1 MVFDHMIKFGGIY
14 YAAGEDVPMEEK
26 NDAPEIDVPMEEK
39 NDAPEIDVPM
49 EEKIEIP
56 ELQVDDEPKRRGK
69 KPKAV

>member
-1 MVFDHMIKFGGIY
+1 MKFDYMIKYKGIY

-26 NDAPEIDVPMEEK
+26 NDALKIDVPMEE
-39 NDAPEIDVPM
+39 D
-49 EEKIEIP
+49 IEIP

>member
-1 MVFDHMIKFGGIY
+1 MKFDHIIKFKGIY

-26 NDAPEIDVPMEEK
+26 SDALEIDVP
-39 NDAPEIDVPM
+39 V
-49 EEKIEIP
+49 EEKIEIS

>member
-1 MVFDHMIKFGGIY
+1 MKFDHIIKFKGIY

-26 NDAPEIDVPMEEK
+26 NDVLK
-39 NDAPEIDVPM
+39 IDVPM

>member
-1 MVFDHMIKFGGIY
+1 MKFDHMIKLNGIY

-26 NDAPEIDVPMEEK
+26 NDAPEIDVPT
-39 NDAPEIDVPM
+39 

>member
-1 MVFDHMIKFGGIY
+1 MKFNHMIKLNGIY

-26 NDAPEIDVPMEEK
+26 NDAL
-39 NDAPEIDVPM
+39 EIDVPM

-56 ELQVDDEPKRRGK
+56 ELQVDDEPKRKGK

>member
-1 MVFDHMIKFGGIY
+1 MKFDHLIKLNGIY
-14 YAAGEDVPMEEK
+14 YAAGE
-26 NDAPEIDVPMEEK
+26 DVPMEEK

>member
-1 MVFDHMIKFGGIY
+1 MKFDHMIKRNGIY

-26 NDAPEIDVPMEEK
+26 NDALKIDVPMEE
-39 NDAPEIDVPM
+39 E
-49 EEKIEIP
+49 IEIP

>member
-1 MVFDHMIKFGGIY
+1 MKFDHMIKFGGIY

-26 NDAPEIDVPMEEK
+26 NDALK
-39 NDAPEIDVPM
+39 IDVPM

>member
-1 MVFDHMIKFGGIY
+1 MKFDHMIKLNGIY

-26 NDAPEIDVPMEEK
+26 NDAL
-39 NDAPEIDVPM
+39 EIDVPM

>member
-1 MVFDHMIKFGGIY
+1 MVFNHMIKFGGIY
-14 YAAGEDVPMEEK
+14 YAAGE
-26 NDAPEIDVPMEEK
+26 DVPMEEK

>member
-1 MVFDHMIKFGGIY
+1 MKFDHMIKFGGIY

-26 NDAPEIDVPMEEK
+26 SDAPET
-39 NDAPEIDVPM
+39 DVPM
-49 EEKIEIP
+49 EEKIEMP

>member
-1 MVFDHMIKFGGIY
+1 MKFDHMIKLNGIY

-26 NDAPEIDVPMEEK
+26 KDAPE
-39 NDAPEIDVPM
+39 
-49 EEKIEIP
+49 IEIP

>member
-1 MVFDHMIKFGGIY
+1 MKFDHMIKLNGIY
-14 YAAGEDVPMEEK
+14 YAAGEDVPMEG
-26 NDAPEIDVPMEEK
+26 K

-49 EEKIEIP
+49 EEKIEIS

>member
-1 MVFDHMIKFGGIY
+1 MKFDHMIKLNGIY

-26 NDAPEIDVPMEEK
+26 NDAL
-39 NDAPEIDVPM
+39 EIDVPM
-49 EEKIEIP
+49 EEKIKIP

>member
-1 MVFDHMIKFGGIY
+1 MKFDHMIKFGGIY

-26 NDAPEIDVPMEEK
+26 NDAPEIDVPMK
-39 NDAPEIDVPM
+39 
-49 EEKIEIP
+49 EKIEMP

>member
-1 MVFDHMIKFGGIY
+1 MKFDHMIKLNGIY
-14 YAAGEDVPMEEK
+14 YAAGEDVPMEG
-26 NDAPEIDVPMEEK
+26 K

-56 ELQVDDEPKRRGK
+56 ELQVDDEPKRRSK

>member
-26 NDAPEIDVPMEEK
+26 SDAL
-39 NDAPEIDVPM
+39 EIDVPM

-56 ELQVDDEPKRRGK
+56 ELQVDYEPKRRGK

>member
-1 MVFDHMIKFGGIY
+1 MKFDYMIKLNGIY
-14 YAAGEDVPMEEK
+14 YAAGE
-26 NDAPEIDVPMEEK
+26 DVPMEEK

>member
-1 MVFDHMIKFGGIY
+1 MKFDHMIKLNGIY
-14 YAAGEDVPMEEK
+14 YAAGEDVPMEG
-26 NDAPEIDVPMEEK
+26 K

>member
-1 MVFDHMIKFGGIY
+1 MKFDHMIKLNGIY

-26 NDAPEIDVPMEEK
+26 NDASEIDATIEEE
-39 NDAPEIDVPM
+39 NNSQE
-49 EEKIEIP
+49 IEIP

>member
-26 NDAPEIDVPMEEK
+26 NDALK
-39 NDAPEIDVPM
+39 IDVPM

>member
-1 MVFDHMIKFGGIY
+1 MKFDHMIKLNGIY

-26 NDAPEIDVPMEEK
+26 NDAPEID
-39 NDAPEIDVPM
+39 APV

>member
-14 YAAGEDVPMEEK
+14 YAAGE
-26 NDAPEIDVPMEEK
+26 DVPMEEK

>member
-26 NDAPEIDVPMEEK
+26 NDAPEIDVPVK
-39 NDAPEIDVPM
+39 
-49 EEKIEIP
+49 EKIEIP

>member
-1 MVFDHMIKFGGIY
+1 MKFDHMIKLNGIY

-39 NDAPEIDVPM
+39 IEMMAKEVE

-69 KPKAV
+69 KLKAV

>member
-1 MVFDHMIKFGGIY
+1 MKFDHMIKLNGIY

-26 NDAPEIDVPMEEK
+26 NDALK
-39 NDAPEIDVPM
+39 IDVPM

>member
-1 MVFDHMIKFGGIY
+1 MKFDHMIKLDGVY
-14 YAAGEDVPMEEK
+14 YAAGE
-26 NDAPEIDVPMEEK
+26 DVPMEEK

>member
-1 MVFDHMIKFGGIY
+1 MKFDHMIKFGGIY

-26 NDAPEIDVPMEEK
+26 NDAPEIDVPT
-39 NDAPEIDVPM
+39 
-49 EEKIEIP
+49 EEKIEMP

>member
-1 MVFDHMIKFGGIY
+1 MKFDHMIKLNGIY

-26 NDAPEIDVPMEEK
+26 NDAPKIDVPMEE
-39 NDAPEIDVPM
+39 E
-49 EEKIEIP
+49 IEIP